1 MLNAKHHTTHNPTQS
16 SVNLFERYPSIGTAG
31 VMTMDDSKLRQ
42 DVLDELDWQ
51 PHIPSAQIAVT
62 ADQGIVRLSGH
73 VSTYA
78 EKVAAEQAVKR
89 VVGVRAAVLESLEV
103 RVADEIADADEE
115 VGMRARTSIG
125 WAALVPSGRVEVSVA
140 NRWVTLSGQLDWHF
154 QRAAAEQRRSGR
166 PLHPRQG
173 CRWFGDTRGRGGVVV
188 RPGTRQRRGMDGTGR
203 KRSPRLIDCRVKAPC
218 RNGLSACSAS
228 LGVTAMSP
236 DVRYLGYVLRVGVE
250 TLY

>member
-1 MLNAKHHTTHNPTQS
+1 
-16 SVNLFERYPSIGTAG
+16 
-31 VMTMDDSKLRQ
+31 MTMDDSKLRQ

-62 ADQGIVRLSGH
+62 ADQGVVRLSGH

-154 QRAAAEQRRSGR
+154 QRAAAETIVRNLAGVAGVANEITLRAQPQTTDLKSPIERALRRSADLDARFIRVKVVDG
-166 PLHPRQG
+166 LV
-173 CRWFGDTRGRGGVVV
+173 TLEGVVGSWYARDRARDAAWMAPGVSAV
-188 RPGTRQRRGMDGTGR
+188 RDL
-203 KRSPRLIDCRVKAPC
+203 LIVA
-218 RNGLSACSAS
+218 
-228 LGVTAMSP
+228 
-236 DVRYLGYVLRVGVE
+236 
-250 TLY
+250 